1 MERQPPLGAPEEGMS
16 VLMQAGYLPSTEE
29 YSTVIRHYPGNNA
42 HPPWGTAGR
51 FRFGITIFENGEPVS
66 SGATAECDEKGFL
79 YMDVGEVAERCG
91 HAVKGMFIVEY
102 HHAKDIPVELYAFHI
117 HKPSGTY
124 VACNISA
131 FIGDRLYPSSH
142 SDQMENTLFWPGM
155 VADTDN
161 EPYVVVV
168 NPYDARMGFQVHLI
182 GAKGSRTSTGMLHL
196 KPKLAGEY
204 RVAELFEGVEEEIRG
219 SNGRLSIC
227 VSSQYKLV
235 AYVMFKTRVSQV
247 MSMMDHLHTFCL
259 A

>member
-1 MERQPPLGAPEEGMS
+1 M
-16 VLMQAGYLPSTEE
+16 LMQAGILPFTGE
-29 YSTVIRHYPGNNA
+29 YTTVIRHYPGNNA
-42 HPPWGTAGR
+42 HPPWGTSGK
-51 FRFGITIFENGEPVS
+51 FHFNITIFENGGQVS
-66 SGATAECDEKGFL
+66 TGATEVCDEKGFL
-79 YMDVGEVAERCG
+79 NMDVGEVAERCG

-117 HKPSGTY
+117 HKPTGTY
-124 VACNISA
+124 VACNISP
-131 FIGDRLYPSSH
+131 FIGDRLYPSAH

-161 EPYVVVV
+161 DPYVVVV
-168 NPYDARMGFQVHLI
+168 NPYDAKMGFQVHLI
-182 GAKGSRTSTGMLHL
+182 GANGSRASTGMLHL

-204 RVAELFEGVEEEIRG
+204 RVAELFGEVDEEIHKA
-219 SNGRLSIC
+219 NGRLSLC

-235 AYVMFKTRVSQV
+235 AYVMFKSRISQV